1 MSTKRFMQI
10 MVVMAAF
17 ASFGPAPVFAEEMG
31 CPGCQGMTGRD
42 HMGGMGRRRGM
53 MGKDMMDKK
62 MQELQ
67 HHEKMMEGVKDRDQ
81 LIAEMKKH
89 MQMMTNMM
97 EDMMRQPESAPR
109 GSEGTPDRAMPEHPM
124 DR

>member
-10 MVVMAAF
+10 MVVLAAF
-17 ASFGPAPVFAEEMG
+17 VAFGPAPVLA
-31 CPGCQGMTGRD
+31 QGMMGQD
-42 HMGGMGRRRGM
+42 HMGGMRQRHGM
-53 MGKDMMDKK
+53 MGKGMMDKK

-67 HHEKMMEGVKDRDQ
+67 NHEKMMEGIKDRDQ

-97 EDMMRQPESAPR
+97 EDMTRLQESAPR
-109 GSEGTPDRAMPEHPM
+109 GSEGTPDHAMPEHPM